1 MIENTQASP
10 AERRREKQRQHIIAQ
25 ARDIYVENGGENGGF
40 ENTTVE
46 AIAERSDISLRTFFR
61 YFESKLDVI
70 YLDSRQ
76 AAVDLEK
83 FIVHRLLE
91 EPPILAALNGRLD
104 QLRSFCS
111 DQSSRERL
119 CRALG
124 APQFRDRMH
133 ILRGNSEMLVVRLIA
148 PHLDGARSV
157 QMRQAG
163 LVAIATTAIIS
174 PLLNPKKLVS
184 RTDFEAEA
192 NTALEEF
199 RSILSLASPQSNN

>member
-10 AERRREKQRQHIIAQ
+10 AERRREKQRLHIIAQ
-25 ARDIYVENGGENGGF
+25 ARDVYLENGGENGGF

-104 QLRSFCS
+104 QLRSFCL

-119 CRALG
+119 CRALA

-133 ILRGNSEMLVVRLIA
+133 ILRGNSELLVVRLIA
-148 PHLDGARSV
+148 PHLEGPPSLQMKQAR
-157 QMRQAG
+157 
-163 LVAIATTAIIS
+163 LVATATTAIIS
-174 PLLNPKKLVS
+174 PLLDPKKLIPG
-184 RTDFEAEA
+184 TDFEAEA
-192 NTALEEF
+192 RKAAEELG
-199 RSILSLASPQSNN
+199 SVLSLMHPID